1 MKKDMIVI
9 EKKPNIL
16 NFYLV
21 TNGGRYFL
29 FTQKFTK
36 GVFAYFRSGKS
47 LGELY
52 AFKGWRQNP
61 RLAKTVEKIPLYIR
75 YALKEEGIAA

>member
-1 MKKDMIVI
+1 MKKDMVII
-9 EKKPNIL
+9 EKKPDIL

-21 TNGGRYFL
+21 TKAGRYFL

-36 GVFAYFRSGKS
+36 GVFEFFRIGKS

-52 AFKGWRQNP
+52 SFKRWGQNP
-61 RLAKTVEKIPLYIR
+61 RLDKTIEKIPFYIR
-75 YALKEEGIAA
+75 YALKEEGAAA